1 MRSHLPR
8 LGIKHSIRV
17 LRCSARFAAALWL
30 VLAFLVWNVVFDRIL
45 VLAGRRYANAAAIAV
60 REGHA
65 YLRIDDWMRP
75 AITHGVRVATVAGLS
90 VAAFGFVAVVVASRL
105 DRRK

>member
-1 MRSHLPR
+1 
-8 LGIKHSIRV
+8 LGIKQSVRA
-17 LRCSARFAAALWL
+17 LRRSARVAAALWL

-45 VLAGRRYANAAAIAV
+45 VLAGRRYANAAATAV
-60 REGHA
+60 RERHA

-75 AITHGVRVATVAGLS
+75 AITHGVHVATIAGLS
-90 VAAFGFVAVVVASRL
+90 VAVFGFVAVVIASRL